1 MLQKNEIAQRL
12 YDHLLKRD
20 TVRKVEEVR
29 VGLGYVAVALDKK
42 RTGLAAVLRQDL
54 EFHCGLLAK
63 AGTLSGTPASDLL
76 SYLVNGRNP
85 LERALGLATAN
96 AILSAEAPHEE
107 GDAIDLMN
115 LSSNDHVA
123 MVGLFRPL
131 VTRIEQT
138 GAKLTV
144 LEKQKNR
151 ALLHIPVFSF
161 KSRWDI
167 FKSCT
172 VAIITATSML
182 NNTLEKILNNLENPR
197 WVSILGPSTPVCPN
211 IFAGTPV
218 NHLGGSVVI
227 DRKKVMQIVSEG
239 GGTPAMRPY
248 LRFVNLLL

>member
-1 MLQKNEIAQRL
+1 MLQENEIARRL
-12 YDHLLKRD
+12 FEYLSERVTGK
-20 TVRKVEEVR
+20 KVEEVR

-42 RTGLAAVLRQDL
+42 CTGLAAVLRQDL
-54 EFHCGLLAK
+54 EFHCGVLAK

-76 SYLVNGRNP
+76 NYLVNGRNP

-96 AILSAEAPHEE
+96 AILSAEAPQEE
-107 GDAIDLMN
+107 SDALDLMN
-115 LSSNDHVA
+115 LSSRDHVV
-123 MVGLFRPL
+123 MIGFFRPL
-131 VTRIEQT
+131 APRIEQT

-151 ALLHIPVFSF
+151 MLPHILSF
-161 KSRWDI
+161 KSRGDI
-167 FKSCT
+167 LKSCT
-172 VAIITATSML
+172 VAIITATSIL
-182 NNTLEKILNNLENPR
+182 NNTLEKILNDLGNPR
-197 WVSILGPSTPVCPN
+197 WVSILGPSTPICQN

-218 NHLGGSVVI
+218 THLGGSVVL